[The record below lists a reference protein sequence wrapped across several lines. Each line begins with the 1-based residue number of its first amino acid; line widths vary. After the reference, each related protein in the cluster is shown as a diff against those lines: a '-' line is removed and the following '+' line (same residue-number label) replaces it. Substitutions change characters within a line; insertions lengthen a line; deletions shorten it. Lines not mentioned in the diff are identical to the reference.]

1 MHRFWAGFLC
11 ALAMPGAFAQ
21 TPDYFPLEVGNSW
34 VYRSEGQLGLQ
45 SASIEVLRAR
55 EVEGVRYFEVQAF
68 GREVLLRMKEDG
80 TLVNRGATGD
90 EQAWIP
96 FATEAGESFRSTI
109 DACVRGGRIE
119 TKSLKWESE
128 LGQTEQ
134 ALRVDYEPSCVDAG
148 ILRDI
153 FVPYVGLVER
163 TMTSI
168 AGPVTYKLVYSRTG
182 VTALAHPER
191 SFGISLNST
200 AYEPSATATVRL
212 TLRNTLSELTLEFPS
227 SQDYDVQIRDQ
238 SGEIVYTWSADKG
251 FLTVFRTV
259 TFPPGERNWL
269 VEVPL
274 SASLKPGKY
283 TIEGWL
289 ATTPRTYVATTSF
302 EIRAGN

>member
-1 MHRFWAGFLC
+1 MHRLWAGLLF

-34 VYRSEGQLGLQ
+34 VYRSEGRLGMQ

-68 GREVLLRMKEDG
+68 GREALLRTREDG
-80 TLVNRGATGD
+80 TLVSRGATGD
-90 EQAWIP
+90 EQPWIP
-96 FATEAGESFRSTI
+96 FATESGETFRSAI
-109 DACVRGGRIE
+109 DPCVRGGRID
-119 TKSLKWESE
+119 TKALKWESE

-163 TMTSI
+163 TVTSI

-200 AYEPSATATVRL
+200 TFDAGNTVTVRL
-212 TLRNTLSELTLEFPS
+212 TLRNTLSELVLQFPS
-227 SQDYDVQIRDQ
+227 SQDYDVQIRDAA
-238 SGEIVYTWSADKG
+238 GEIVYTWSADKA
-251 FLTVFRTV
+251 FAAVFRTL
-259 TFPPGERNWL
+259 TLPPGERNWL